1 MIMPRNSENQH
12 VESTPHFDG
21 EETLNNPPG
30 TAHEKLSFS
39 TKPNPREEFAMER
52 NPFKFKPKVDP
63 MMQRFE
69 KLMRGTKKTNDYILF
84 IMYTGVF

>member
-1 MIMPRNSENQH
+1 MMMPRNSENQH

-30 TAHEKLSFS
+30 TAQEKLTFFTQQNS
-39 TKPNPREEFAMER
+39 REELGMER

-69 KLMRGTKKTNDYILF
+69 KLMRGTRKS
-84 IMYTGVF
+84 

>member
-1 MIMPRNSENQH
+1 MMPRNSENQH

-30 TAHEKLSFS
+30 TAHEKLTFS
-39 TKPNPREEFAMER
+39 TQLKPRVEFGMER
-52 NPFKFKPKVDP
+52 NPFKFTPKVDP

-69 KLMRGTKKTNDYILF
+69 KLMRGTKKGNDYMLF
-84 IMYTGVF
+84 IISTGLF

>member
-1 MIMPRNSENQH
+1 MPRNSENQH

-30 TAHEKLSFS
+30 TTEEKLTFMNELNGA
-39 TKPNPREEFAMER
+39 KEEIGKEHS
-52 NPFKFKPKVDP
+52 PYKFTPKIDP

-69 KLMRGTKKTNDYILF
+69 KLMRGGKKS
-84 IMYTGVF
+84 